1 VAWVQDWDAPY
12 LSMMDWR
19 DVASVLEHAIEDFNS
34 LQDGGS
40 HTNSDSLGN
49 LQSQQHTSVPT

>member
-1 VAWVQDWDAPY
+1 
-12 LSMMDWR
+12 MMDWR